1 LTKPRVTPVLE
12 DDSALVRVLEAHV
25 ETLKAEIRRRLAAAE
40 ARTAQETAK
49 AEGAI
54 AELSALIRI
63 RASAAALGDGGSRQ
77 SRPRLAQ
84 AEWSPAVPHVLTAH
98 RIKVKRAAFNEI
110 TTSARTHSPRRCR
123 RGRRRQSRRES
134 MRVGG
139 GHRSHGYAASFRP
152 PDPRQENFC
161 R

>member
-1 LTKPRVTPVLE
+1 MTKPCATPVRE
-12 DDSALVRVLEAHV
+12 DDSTLVHVLEAYV
-25 ETLKAEIRRRLAAAE
+25 ETLKAENEILRRRLAAAE

-84 AEWSPAVPHVLTAH
+84 AE
-98 RIKVKRAAFNEI
+98 
-110 TTSARTHSPRRCR
+110 
-123 RGRRRQSRRES
+123 
-134 MRVGG
+134 
-139 GHRSHGYAASFRP
+139 
-152 PDPRQENFC
+152 
-161 R
+161 